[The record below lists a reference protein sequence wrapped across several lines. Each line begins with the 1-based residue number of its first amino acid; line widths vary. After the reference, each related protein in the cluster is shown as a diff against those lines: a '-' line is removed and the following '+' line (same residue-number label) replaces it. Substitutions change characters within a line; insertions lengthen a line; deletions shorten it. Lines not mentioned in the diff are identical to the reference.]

1 MIRLTGVLLLFFSS
15 IFTPAWSQS
24 LKYVLS
30 DIHIQG
36 NKRTH
41 SSIILR
47 EIPIQARESHTW
59 YEWEELGEMAERQL
73 MNLNLFQHAEVRI
86 EKSHTKKNAVNLV
99 VMLEEKWYLWP
110 IPYFEFADRNF
121 TQWQDFNF
129 DPGRTNYGLY
139 LFWYNVA
146 GRNQTIKISLGTGYT
161 RVNGFEYR
169 SPPAGTFKNWGWS
182 ISAYH
187 RSNQEVWY
195 KTENDKLQFLR
206 SETQEM
212 FQRREYQMQV
222 QYRQAALNR
231 HILGI
236 FHHDMRCDSLILQEA
251 YNPNFLGG
259 NERLVR
265 SGFSYRFIHE
275 TRDNKYYPLKGR
287 HIDFQASASQLS
299 LGAIMLETF
308 YQSSV
313 HHELKKGWYA
323 AAHHAARA
331 RFGSGNTAIPYWLN
345 RNLGYDQFVRGYE
358 RYVIDGEFLLMG
370 KLSLKKA
377 LFEQANLSNNIPVLS
392 KIKGFHHIPLGLYA
406 GIFMDAA
413 LTGSRYPPSGDNQLP
428 GNVLLG
434 GGFGIDINFYTDKV
448 FRLEYSRN
456 KQGEHGLY
464 LNFRQAF

>member
-1 MIRLTGVLLLFFSS
+1 MIRLTGVLLLFISS
-15 IFTPAWSQS
+15 TFIPVWSQS
-24 LKYVLS
+24 LNYILS
-30 DIHIQG
+30 DILIDG

-41 SSIILR
+41 ASIILR
-47 EIPIQARESHTW
+47 EIPVQQGENHTW

-73 MNLNLFQHAEVRI
+73 MNLNLFQHVEVQMA
-86 EKSHTKKNAVNLV
+86 KNHHLKNAVNIVIRLT
-99 VMLEEKWYLWP
+99 EKWYLWP
-110 IPYFEFADRNF
+110 IPYLEFADRNF

-129 DPGRTNYGLY
+129 DPDRTNYGLY

-195 KTENDKLQFLR
+195 QTENDKLRFFR
-206 SETQEM
+206 SETREM

-222 QYRQAALNR
+222 QYRKAALNR
-231 HILGI
+231 HVLGI
-236 FHHDMRCDSLILQEA
+236 FHHDMRCDHILLEEA

-259 NERLVR
+259 KERLVK
-265 SGFSYRFIHE
+265 SGLYYRFLHE

-287 HIDFQASASQLS
+287 HIDFQATASRLS
-299 LGAIMLETF
+299 TGVNLLETF
-308 YQSSV
+308 YQGSV
-313 HHELKKGWYA
+313 HSEIKTGWYA

-358 RYVIDGEFLLMG
+358 RYVVDGEFLLMG

-377 LFEQANLSNNIPVLS
+377 LFKRTNLSKSIPVLN
-392 KIKGFHHIPLGLYA
+392 KIQGFQHIPLGMYA

-413 LTGSRYPPSGDNQLP
+413 LTDSRFQPSGNNQLP
-428 GNVLLG
+428 GSMLLG
-434 GGFGIDINFYTDKV
+434 AGAGLDINVYTDKV
-448 FRLEYSRN
+448 VRIEYSRN
-456 KQGEHGLY
+456 RQAEHGFY